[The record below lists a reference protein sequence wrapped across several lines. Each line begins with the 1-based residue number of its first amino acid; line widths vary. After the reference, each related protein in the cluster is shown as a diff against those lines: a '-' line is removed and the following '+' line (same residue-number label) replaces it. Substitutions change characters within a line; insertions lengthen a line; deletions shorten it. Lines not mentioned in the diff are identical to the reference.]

1 MNLMD
6 KIKTKTA
13 TVGVIGL
20 GYVGLPLAVEKAK
33 AGFNVVGFDIQKKKV
48 EWVNQGKNY
57 IGDVVDEDLKELVKK
72 GKLRATTDYDEIA
85 SCDVVA
91 ICVPTP
97 LDKFKQPD
105 LTYIVNTSIEIS
117 KRLHPQMLVVLE
129 STTYPGTTEEVVL
142 PILEKS
148 GLKVGKDFYLA
159 FSPERVDPG
168 NKRYKTKNT
177 PKVVGGVTP
186 ECTKHAKALYEAV
199 LEAEVFTVSSP
210 KEAEMSKILENTFRI
225 VNIALINEMA
235 IVARKMGINIW
246 EVIEAAATKPFGF
259 MPFYPGPGVGGHCLR
274 ETEYVFIRENDR
286 VFVTTIQKLFQK
298 IEPREEEKIA
308 IPSTNLEVLSWD
320 VETGKPVWKKILLVT
335 KRKYSGSM
343 VHIKIQS
350 GHTLTVTSD
359 HPMVVLDN
367 GSWRVKLAEGLKI
380 GDKLPA
386 VELNDIRKFDE
397 IMPEAVLSA
406 VSKQKDTIETIG
418 KWKKRVYE
426 YRFEESCNSQL
437 EVTDIQREE
446 SDEFV
451 YSIEVEGTHTF
462 VTTGGVVVHNC
473 IPIDPFYLTYKAREY
488 DYHTRLIELAGEIND
503 FMPEYVVNRLAE
515 MLNERKKCLNGSKI
529 LVLGVA
535 YKGDVDDIRESPA
548 LKVIQHLE
556 RRYAEVLYHDPYI
569 PQFEMNGKVY
579 KSVELTEKL
588 LKEVDAVVITTA
600 HKKNVDYE
608 FVVEH
613 AELVFDTKNVMKDI
627 KKFREKIELL

>member
-20 GYVGLPLAVEKAK
+20 GYVGLPLAVEKAR

-286 VFVTTIQKLFQK
+286 VSVTTIQKLFQK

-359 HPMVVLDN
+359 HPMVVLD
-367 GSWRVKLAEGLKI
+367 GSSWRVKPAEGLRI

-397 IMPEAVLSA
+397 IMPEIVLST
-406 VSKQKDTIETIG
+406 VSKQKDTIETIR
-418 KWKKRVYE
+418 KWKNRIYE

-515 MLNERKKCLNGSKI
+515 MLNERKKCLNGARI

-556 RRYAEVLYHDPYI
+556 KRYAEVLYHDPYI

-613 AELVFDTKNVMKDI
+613 AKLVFDTKNVMKDI